1 MVGASTKFNNY
12 LYANIPFLVNKN
24 RNFVAFRKHWKFYN
38 IVNLSNPKNIS
49 NSINTLSVNK
59 KLYGNLKKNGKE
71 FFNKSMNFEY
81 QFNKFF
87 GCINQL

>member
-24 RNFVAFRKHWKFYN
+24 RNFITFQKHWKFYN
-38 IVNLSNPKNIS
+38 IVNLINPKNIS
-49 NSINTLSVNK
+49 NSVNTLSLNK
-59 KLYGNLKKNGKE
+59 KLYANLKKNGKE
-71 FFNKSMNFEY
+71 FFNESMNFEY

-87 GCINQL
+87 TCINKL